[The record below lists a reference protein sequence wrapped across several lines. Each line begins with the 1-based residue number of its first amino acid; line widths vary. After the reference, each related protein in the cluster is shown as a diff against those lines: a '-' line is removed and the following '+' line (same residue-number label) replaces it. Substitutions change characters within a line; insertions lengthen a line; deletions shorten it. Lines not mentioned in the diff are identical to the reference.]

1 MHRHNPD
8 HLNEARYARLR
19 SFRGDGTPVDTPVWF
34 AIDGQQLVFR
44 TKVGPKTRRLATRG
58 DVELAACDYRGRV
71 RPGTATLAGHAMIL
85 SGAEA
90 EQANRALHRRYG
102 WRWNIVPL
110 VKVPGVTNVHR
121 DLCFGEKLRRS
132 HDREVW
138 SDSVIVRVEL
148 TNA

>member
-1 MHRHNPD
+1 MHRTNPD

-34 AIDGQQLVFR
+34 AIDGQ
-44 TKVGPKTRRLATRG
+44 
-58 DVELAACDYRGRV
+58 
-71 RPGTATLAGHAMIL
+71 L

-121 DLCFGEKLRRS
+121 DLCFGEKLRRAR
-132 HDREVW
+132 DREVW

>member
-1 MHRHNPD
+1 MHSHNPD
-8 HLNEARYARLR
+8 HLNDARYARLR

-34 AIDGQQLVFR
+34 AIDGRQLVFR

-71 RPGTATLAGHAMIL
+71 RPGTATLAGQATIL

-132 HDREVW
+132 REREVW
-138 SDSVIVRVEL
+138 SGSVIVRVEL
-148 TNA
+148 ANA